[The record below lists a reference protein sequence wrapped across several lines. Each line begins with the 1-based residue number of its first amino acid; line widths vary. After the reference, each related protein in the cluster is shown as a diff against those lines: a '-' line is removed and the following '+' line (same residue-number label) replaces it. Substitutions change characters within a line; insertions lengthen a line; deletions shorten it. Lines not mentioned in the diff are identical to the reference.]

1 MISVDALCK
10 RARARARGERG
21 RRAQLGRDRTML
33 YSGRLA
39 YAGRRTGE
47 NAETARRKPMNK
59 RRILEDRHF
68 SCSRIQPR
76 ASFVS
81 GNVACSS
88 PQDSVS
94 RGVMPVGKRKKEGRR
109 RKRCWC
115 NVADYRIFRRV
126 SRRSDY
132 SAVQVFSIAFVC
144 PSEFHGAMPLT
155 RGLSRDSRRN

>member
-1 MISVDALCK
+1 MFKRVRATCVFHLQISMISVDALCK
-10 RARARARGERG
+10 RARVANVGGERNSAG
-21 RRAQLGRDRTML
+21 TEQCFIQEGSRTP
-33 YSGRLA
+33 G
-39 YAGRRTGE
+39 GE

-94 RGVMPVGKRKKEGRR
+94 RGVIPVGKRKKEGRR

-115 NVADYRIFRRV
+115 NVADHRISSPFRL
-126 SRRSDY
+126 
-132 SAVQVFSIAFVC
+132 
-144 PSEFHGAMPLT
+144 FHGSTASRSCT
-155 RGLSRDSRRN
+155 RASSMERCR